1 MDFTDL
7 SPLLDPKI
15 VAVIGASDNPHR
27 IGGRALAYMLERKF
41 EGELLPVNPNRDRV
55 QGLKAYGS
63 ITDVVSVPDIAIIAL
78 PAPLV
83 PDTIDQLIERGTK
96 SAVIF
101 SSGFGEVGEAG
112 ATLQEEVYA
121 KCRAGGIRLL
131 GPNSLGLYN
140 VRTNFWGTF
149 TISLE
154 LGWPQVGRIGIAS
167 QSGAYGSYMSAASVK
182 RGLGN
187 SVFVATGNEADITTA
202 DAIGWMAEDE
212 NTDVIISYI
221 EGIKD
226 GPRLIAALEK
236 ARDAKKPVF
245 MMKAGRS
252 KLGAKAAQT
261 HTASL
266 VGNDA
271 VADAVFQD
279 LGVVRVKNTQQVLD
293 YAEAA
298 GSRIYPA
305 NNTLGVLTISG
316 GAGILIADDAEK
328 LSLPMPEMPESAQ
341 KNIKEMLSFAAARN
355 PVDCTAQV
363 LNDLSLVGK
372 FGIQMIE
379 SGGYKSLLIFFGHAG
394 GAKSILSD
402 LRAELRRISQAA
414 PDCLCFFSVLASE
427 EMITQF
433 REDGFLVYDD
443 PSRAVEAIAAMG
455 RLGDAFA
462 TPPSKNQLDIPVI
475 TQLHKTPNEVE
486 AKNIFAKA
494 GICVPAETLC
504 TTVAEVEAAAKITE
518 FPVVMKIVSKD
529 ILHKTEIGGV
539 ATGVATIVEA
549 RKAFEQL
556 IANVYAARPDA
567 SIDGVLVAEQV
578 PGGVECIMGVMLDPV
593 FGPVA
598 MFGLGGVYVEILNDV
613 VLRQCPFNKESALE
627 LIGRIRGIDLLRG
640 TRGQPPVNLD
650 ALAEMLSR
658 LSLLACSLGENLVS
672 IDVNPVIATADG
684 AWAVDAV
691 IEIDPN

>member
-1 MDFTDL
+1 MNFSDL
-7 SPLLDPKI
+7 SSLLDPKI

-41 EGELLPVNPNRDRV
+41 EGELIPVNPNRDTV
-55 QGLKAYGS
+55 QGLKAYDS
-63 ITDVVSVPDIAIIAL
+63 IGALTCVPDIAIIAL
-78 PAPLV
+78 PAPMV

-101 SSGFGEVGEAG
+101 SSGFSEVDEAG
-112 ATLQEEVYA
+112 AALQQQVLE

-131 GPNSLGLYN
+131 GPNSLGLFN

-149 TISLE
+149 TVALE
-154 LGWPQVGRIGIAS
+154 LGMPQVGRVGIAS
-167 QSGAYGSYMSAASVK
+167 QSGAYGSYMLAASVD
-182 RGLGN
+182 RGLGT

-236 ARDAKKPVF
+236 ARDARKPVI

-252 KLGAKAAQT
+252 KLGSQAAQT

-271 VADAVFQD
+271 VVDAIFRD
-279 LGVVRVKNTQQVLD
+279 LGVIRIENTQQALD
-293 YAEAA
+293 FAEAA
-298 GSRIYPA
+298 VKQIYPV
-305 NNTLGVLTISG
+305 NNTLGVLTVSG
-316 GAGILIADDAEK
+316 GAGIIIADDAEK
-328 LSLPMPEMPESAQ
+328 FSLPMPEMPESAQ
-341 KNIKEMLSFAAARN
+341 LKIKEMLSFAAARN

-363 LNDLSLVGK
+363 LNELSLVGN

-379 SGGYKSLLIFFGHAG
+379 NGGYKSLLIFFGHAG
-394 GAKSILSD
+394 GAKSILSG

-414 PDCLCFFSVLASE
+414 PDCLCVFSVLAPKDV
-427 EMITQF
+427 IAQF

-443 PSRAVEAIAAMG
+443 PSHAVAAIAAMG
-455 RLGDAFA
+455 RLGDIYVN
-462 TPPSKNQLDIPVI
+462 PPSQKQLDVPAMAP
-475 TQLHKTPNEVE
+475 LRNTPNEVE
-486 AKNIFAKA
+486 AKNIFAKV
-494 GICVPAETLC
+494 GICVPTETLC
-504 TTVAEVEAAAKITE
+504 TTVEEVELAAKATE
-518 FPVVMKIVSKD
+518 FPVVMKIVSQD

-539 ATGVATIVEA
+539 ITDVASVEDSRKGYEHLVAKATE
-549 RKAFEQL
+549 
-556 IANVYAARPDA
+556 ARPDA
-567 SIDGVLVAEQV
+567 KIDGVLVAEQIS
-578 PGGVECIMGVMLDPV
+578 GGVECIMGIMRDPV
-593 FGPVA
+593 FGPIA
-598 MFGLGGVYVEILNDV
+598 LFGLGGIYVKILNDV
-613 VLRQCPFNKESALE
+613 VLRQCPFGKDSALE
-627 LIGRIRGIDLLRG
+627 LIGQIRGIALLQG
-640 TRGQPPVNLD
+640 TRGQLPVNMD
-650 ALAEMLSR
+650 ALAEMLSK
-658 LSLLACSLGENLVS
+658 LSLLAGSLGDDLVS

-691 IEIDPN
+691 IEIEPN